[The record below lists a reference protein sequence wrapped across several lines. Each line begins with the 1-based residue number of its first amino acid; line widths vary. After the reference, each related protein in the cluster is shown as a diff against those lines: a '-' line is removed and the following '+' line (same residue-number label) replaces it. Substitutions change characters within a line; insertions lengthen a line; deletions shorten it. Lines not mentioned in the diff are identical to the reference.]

1 MNTVLLNASA
11 GSTVT
16 QSLVEG
22 VTSIAGDA
30 TSAVASV
37 IPVALPIMGIMVIV
51 GLGIKVFKKV
61 SSK

>member
-1 MNTVLLNASA
+1 MNTVLLDASA